1 MSDEPTANGDPTAP
15 APVEIT
21 IEAPTDPTYP
31 VEVLLEEHP
40 GPPVPGGP
48 GTPGAPGAPGTPDP
62 AGPEV
67 PGTPAPDTAPVVPV
81 SGGGQEEIA

>member
-1 MSDEPTANGDPTAP
+1 MSDEPTASGDPAAP

-21 IEAPTDPTYP
+21 IEAPTDPAYP

-40 GPPVPGGP
+40 DPPVPGEP
-48 GTPGAPGAPGTPDP
+48 GTPGTPDP